1 MLLRDLREEIVE
13 TARRMVVDGL
23 VHGAQGNISAQD
35 PDTELIAITPSA
47 VDKANLTF
55 EDLTIIDPHGKVIEG
70 RWKPTSETP
79 MHTIFYRE
87 RQDVGA
93 VVHSHAPFASAY
105 GLQSEPLPV
114 VLIEAAGCLR
124 SEERRV
130 GKECRS
136 RWSPYH

>member
-87 RQDVGA
+87 RQDLA
-93 VVHSHAPFASAY
+93 VVVGDRQQEDHAHLNDLIWRAHHVE
-105 GLQSEPLPV
+105 GDRLLQDADSNAR
-114 VLIEAAGCLR
+114 VLHMHGFGVR
-124 SEERRV
+124 
-130 GKECRS
+130 
-136 RWSPYH
+136 